1 MSALNQIVA
10 ALAPPATATPSYVG
24 ATPFSSAAG
33 TDVTVNY
40 PVGTT
45 AGDLVIIA
53 QHIFTGA
60 GVPATPSGFTLV
72 TQTANDSN
80 GYAFKVSTRV
90 AAGESS
96 AVVPSTA
103 LEGFDCALVVMRGHT
118 SASIAAFNSASSG
131 GGNSISASG
140 TASTI
145 LIASDRGAAA
155 YPTVSSTARTATF
168 SHAATYFRQ
177 TSGVYVLRA
186 AGTTISYTD
195 SNDGEITTGLFITVT
210 P

>member
-1 MSALNQIVA
+1 MSALNQLIA
-10 ALAPPATATPSYVG
+10 SFKPPVVTPSYVG
-24 ATPFSSAAG
+24 ATPFPSAAG

-40 PVGTT
+40 PVGTA

-53 QHIFTGA
+53 QHIFAAA
-60 GVPATPSGFTLV
+60 GSVATPSGFTLV
-72 TQTANDSN
+72 AQTSNDSN

-96 AVVPSTA
+96 ATVPSTV

-131 GGNSISASG
+131 GTNSISASG

-168 SHAATYFRQ
+168 SHAATYFKQ

-195 SNDGEITTGLFITVT
+195 SSDADQSTGLFITVT

>member
-1 MSALNQIVA
+1 MSALNQIIASFKTPVV
-10 ALAPPATATPSYVG
+10 TPSYVG

-40 PVGTT
+40 PVGTA

-53 QHIFTGA
+53 QHIFTA
-60 GVPATPSGFTLV
+60 GGSVATPSGFTLV
-72 TQTANDSN
+72 AQTSNDSN

-90 AAGESS
+90 AASESS
-96 AVVPSTA
+96 AVVPSTV
-103 LEGFDCALVVMRGHT
+103 LEGFDCALVVMRGHA
-118 SASIAAFNSASSG
+118 SASIAEFNSASGG
-131 GGNSISASG
+131 GGNSITASG

-145 LIASDRGAAA
+145 LIASDRGAGG

-168 SHAATYFRQ
+168 SHASTYFKQ
-177 TSGVYVLRA
+177 TSGVYVLRPA
-186 AGTTISYTD
+186 STSISYTD
-195 SNDGEITTGLFITVT
+195 VNDAEQSTGLFITVT

>member
-10 ALAPPATATPSYVG
+10 ALAPPAALTPSYVG

-33 TDVTVNY
+33 TNVTVNY
-40 PVGTT
+40 PVGT
-45 AGDLVIIA
+45 ASGDLVIVA
-53 QHIFTGA
+53 QHIFTAGGA
-60 GVPATPSGFTLV
+60 VATPSGFTFV
-72 TQTANDSN
+72 VQTANDSN
-80 GYAFKVSTRV
+80 GYSFQVSTRI
-90 AAGESS
+90 AAGETS
-96 AVVPSTA
+96 AVVPSTI

-118 SASIAAFNSASSG
+118 SASVVAFNSATSG
-131 GGNSISASG
+131 GGNSIIASG

-168 SHAATYFRQ
+168 SHAATYFKQ

-186 AGTTISYTD
+186 AGTTLDYTD
-195 SNDGEITTGLFITVT
+195 ASDGQITTGLFITVT